1 MEKLY
6 LTVEINDSLKE
17 SKEVIKYYITKD
29 KSYGFKITIT
39 SGDNLIEKEVISKM
53 NITESE
59 DTIRNFIE
67 IIEKGSME
75 FSQIDDIMED
85 FLHETKIEKI

>member
-39 SGDNLIEKEVISKM
+39 SRDNLIEKEVISKM